1 VHIRRS
7 PIALTLLAVVAVI
20 LLAGTALAIQSGI
33 PASSRTGLAAN
44 GASESPDGSEGL
56 EATDA
61 PEASEAPEAPDAS
74 EAPEGSEGPP
84 SAADIASIVD
94 RLKAAGITASA
105 SELTD
110 LATKVG
116 VGGAV
121 RVFAFAHASG
131 KTPAEIVA
139 MFESGKG
146 WGQIKKELNLSI
158 GPGIGWIMGHGGGG
172 GPDASDA
179 PGG

>member
-1 VHIRRS
+1 MRIRRS
-7 PIALTLLAVVAVI
+7 PIALTLVAVVGVV
-20 LLAGTALAIQSGI
+20 LLAGTALAIQSGV
-33 PASSRTGLAAN
+33 PASSRAALGAQ
-44 GASESPDGSEGL
+44 GASESPDGSEGP
-56 EATDA
+56 EASDA
-61 PEASEAPEAPDAS
+61 PEASEAPEAPD
-74 EAPEGSEGPP
+74 GSEGPP

-105 SELTD
+105 SEVTD
-110 LATKVG
+110 LAAKVG

-146 WGQIKKELNLSI
+146 WGQIKKELNLAI
-158 GPGIGWIMGHGGGG
+158 GPGIGWIMGHGGEG
-172 GPDASDA
+172 GPDASDKT
-179 PGG
+179 GG

>member
-1 VHIRRS
+1 MRIRRS
-7 PIALTLLAVVAVI
+7 PVALTLAAVVAVL
-20 LLAGTALAIQSGI
+20 LLAGTALAIQSGL
-33 PASSRTGLAAN
+33 PASSRIGLAAQ
-44 GASESPDGSEGL
+44 GASESPDASEGP
-56 EATDA
+56 EASDA
-61 PEASEAPEAPDAS
+61 PEASEAPEAP
-74 EAPEGSEGPP
+74 EGSEGPP
-84 SAADIASIVD
+84 SADEIARIIN
-94 RLKAAGITASA
+94 RLKAAGITATA

-110 LATKVG
+110 LAAKVG

-158 GPGIGWIMGHGGGG
+158 RPGIGWIMGHGGEHGPKASGG
-172 GPDASDA
+172 
-179 PGG
+179 

>member
-1 VHIRRS
+1 MRIRRS
-7 PIALTLLAVVAVI
+7 PIALTLVAIVAVV
-20 LLAGTALAIQSGI
+20 LLAGTALAIQSGL
-33 PASSRTGLAAN
+33 PASSRAALAAQ
-44 GASESPDGSEGL
+44 GASESPDGSEGP

-61 PEASEAPEAPDAS
+61 PEASEAP

-121 RVFAFAHASG
+121 RVLAFAHASG
-131 KTPAEIVA
+131 KTPSEIVA

-172 GPDASDA
+172 GPDASDE

>member
-1 VHIRRS
+1 MRIRRS
-7 PIALTLLAVVAVI
+7 PIALTLVAIVAVV
-20 LLAGTALAIQSGI
+20 LLAGTALAIQSAL
-33 PASSRTGLAAN
+33 PASSRTGLAAQ
-44 GASESPDGSEGL
+44 GASESPDGSEGP

-61 PEASEAPEAPDAS
+61 PEASEAAEG
-74 EAPEGSEGPP
+74 PEGSEGPP
-84 SAADIASIVD
+84 SADEIARIVD
-94 RLKAAGITASA
+94 RLKAAGITATA

-131 KTPAEIVA
+131 KTPSEIVA

-172 GPDASDA
+172 GPDASDE